1 MTKKRSKKQ
10 HSTQLAEQPA
20 KRIHLNIEGE
30 HTEEPET
37 TTSTMSP
44 LAQAIQALSQSSMP
58 LNDILAHALQ
68 HILANAPSPV
78 LLPATEGKNL
88 ITTNHDLRQLLQ
100 SAINRQRFEDITS
113 LRTSEISGS
122 FPTYNHLR
130 VSDFSKRCATQQF
143 GSFSM
148 DR

>member
-30 HTEEPET
+30 HTEVSET

-44 LAQAIQALSQSSMP
+44 LAQEIQALS
-58 LNDILAHALQ
+58 LQ

-78 LLPATEGKNL
+78 HLTEAECMGL

-100 SAINRQRFEDITS
+100 SAIIGQRDIMS

-122 FPTYNHLR
+122 FPTYNRLP

-143 GSFSM
+143 GSFSIG
-148 DR
+148 R

>member
-30 HTEEPET
+30 HTEESET

-78 LLPATEGKNL
+78 HLTEAECMGL

-100 SAINRQRFEDITS
+100 SAIIGQRDIMS

-122 FPTYNHLR
+122 FPTYNHLP

-143 GSFSM
+143 GSFSIGQ
-148 DR
+148 